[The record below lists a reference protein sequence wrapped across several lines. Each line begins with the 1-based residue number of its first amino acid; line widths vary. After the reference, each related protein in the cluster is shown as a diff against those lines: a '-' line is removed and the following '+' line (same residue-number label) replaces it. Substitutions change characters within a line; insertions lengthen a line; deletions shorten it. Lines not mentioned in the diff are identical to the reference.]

1 MDPSTADQWEL
12 CNDDGFIHKRKKRRL
27 DDPPPVQG
35 PDPEAEERQRRE
47 RRRKVLLKLK
57 ERYQK
62 EIDQWEFLSNTL
74 RAMQEKSHQQ
84 QQRQQQRPLDLEETA
99 ALLGSA
105 SKMVQEDEIGC
116 GSLVDQLLLQAEAQE
131 AIIHDIS
138 SLCDVAEAMCSA
150 QEEQLKQSF
159 IDLPVWSSPR
169 ELMASLCDE

>member
-1 MDPSTADQWEL
+1 MDPSTADEWEL

-84 QQRQQQRPLDLEETA
+84 QQRQQQRRLDLEETA

-116 GSLVDQLLLQAEAQE
+116 GSLVDQLLLQVIE
-131 AIIHDIS
+131 
-138 SLCDVAEAMCSA
+138 
-150 QEEQLKQSF
+150 SF
-159 IDLPVWSSPR
+159 SYFNV
-169 ELMASLCDE
+169 